1 MFNFGTQELILILI
15 IALVVFG
22 PGKLPEVGKAIGK
35 GINEFK
41 DAVGGGKKVA
51 QDIKETVETPSEE
64 TTKKTFDVTTGAKN
78 DDKHK
83 EG

>member
-1 MFNFGTQELILILI
+1 MFNFGTPELILILI

-22 PGKLPEVGKAIGK
+22 PGKLPDIGKALGK

-41 DAVGGGKKVA
+41 GAVGGGKQAVDEA
-51 QDIKETVETPSEE
+51 KEVVKEATTIYVEVGS
-64 TTKKTFDVTTGAKN
+64 KN

-83 EG
+83 EADK